1 MAIYPVVKGQKF
13 DPKMAIPPRH
23 AKSQSK
29 HENSAGN
36 LIDTDTTSGKNSVQ
50 AKADKQG
57 LLDDFHQDLK
67 KDLPARNQSKKADD
81 NDSHDED
88 DFHDAHEG

>member
-13 DPKMAIPPRH
+13 DPKMVIPPRRS
-23 AKSQSK
+23 KSQSK
-29 HENSAGN
+29 HENQASD
-36 LIDTDTTSGKNSVQ
+36 LIDADITFGENL
-50 AKADKQG
+50 AKANTDKQG
-57 LLDDFHQDLK
+57 PLDDFEDLK
-67 KDLPARNQSKKADD
+67 KDLPARNQHKKADD